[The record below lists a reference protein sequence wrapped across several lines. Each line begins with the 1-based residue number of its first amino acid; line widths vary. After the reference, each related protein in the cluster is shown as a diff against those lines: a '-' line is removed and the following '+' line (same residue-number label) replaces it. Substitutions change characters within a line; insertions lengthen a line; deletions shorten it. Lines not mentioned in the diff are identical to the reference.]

1 MFYGDKLTELRELN
15 GLSRKDLA
23 DKLSVSEQAVWQ
35 YESDKVTPRIDVLN
49 ALRDLMEVDTSFL
62 FEPNMVTRGV
72 ASEGHIAYR
81 ADDRKSRKKNSH

>member
-1 MFYGDKLTELRELN
+1 LFYGDKLTELRELN

-49 ALRDLMEVDTSFL
+49 ALRDLMEVDT
-62 FEPNMVTRGV
+62 R
-72 ASEGHIAYR
+72 
-81 ADDRKSRKKNSH
+81 